1 MFLGFE
7 LDARAMEV
15 RLPQAKLQR
24 IQRLI
29 HGWLRRKACQ
39 KRELES
45 LLGHLQ
51 HAATVVRP
59 GRMFVRRLIE
69 LVSTFRNKSHWIR
82 LNESTHS
89 DIYWWHSFIEEWNGI
104 SIMPGSQPTVPPL
117 ETDASGGWGCGAR
130 WGNKWFQL
138 KWEGQVV
145 EWGIAPK
152 ELLPILFALVVWG
165 RRWQGRRITC
175 RCDNI
180 AVVSVVNSGR
190 AKDSILMHLLRCVFF
205 VGAKFGVNVW
215 AEHVPGAENT
225 AADALSRDNIPI
237 FMQVVPEAESQPTPI
252 PEPLVELTVREQPDW
267 TSFHWVR
274 LFSACCRLV

>member
-1 MFLGFE
+1 VFLGFE

-104 SIMPGSQPTVPPL
+104 SIMPGS
-117 ETDASGGWGCGAR
+117 
-130 WGNKWFQL
+130 
-138 KWEGQVV
+138 
-145 EWGIAPK
+145 
-152 ELLPILFALVVWG
+152 
-165 RRWQGRRITC
+165 
-175 RCDNI
+175 
-180 AVVSVVNSGR
+180 
-190 AKDSILMHLLRCVFF
+190 
-205 VGAKFGVNVW
+205 
-215 AEHVPGAENT
+215 
-225 AADALSRDNIPI
+225 
-237 FMQVVPEAESQPTPI
+237 
-252 PEPLVELTVREQPDW
+252 
-267 TSFHWVR
+267 
-274 LFSACCRLV
+274 